1 MHEILRHLPEDAR
14 VLDVG
19 SRGGSFNAAQYPV
32 QTIQMDLD
40 ALHQPAAGDFVQ
52 ADAARL
58 PFPSHVFDAVIA
70 NHSLEHF
77 ERLDDAFKELGRV
90 VRPEGSLY
98 IAVPDASTFADRL
111 YRWLASGGGHVNAF
125 CSQEDL
131 IAQTEHYTGLQFRAG
146 RVLMTSLSMLNRR
159 NRTAPAPRKLA
170 PLGGGREGILRLW
183 SIISRASDRWM
194 HTRLSVYGWA
204 LYFGTLTEEVDRR
217 RWWNVCVRCGAGC
230 SSNWLLSSNQVRR
243 KLLLKSYTCQGCGA
257 WNFFTDDYDFVNL
270 P

>member
-1 MHEILRHLPEDAR
+1 MREILRHLPESAR

-19 SRGGSFNAAQYPV
+19 SRSGSFNAAQYPLR
-32 QTIQMDLD
+32 TIRLDLD
-40 ALHQPAAGDFVQ
+40 ALHQAAAGDFVQ

-58 PFPSHVFDAVIA
+58 PFPLHVFDAVIA

-90 VRPEGSLY
+90 VKPEGSLY

-131 IAQTEHYTGLQFRAG
+131 IAQAERYTGLRLRAG

-159 NRTAPAPRKLA
+159 NRTAPAPRKL
-170 PLGGGREGILRLW
+170 
-183 SIISRASDRWM
+183 
-194 HTRLSVYGWA
+194 
-204 LYFGTLTEEVDRR
+204 DRR
-217 RWWNVCVRCGAGC
+217 ATG
-230 SSNWLLSSNQVRR
+230 RR
-243 KLLLKSYTCQGCGA
+243 I
-257 WNFFTDDYDFVNL
+257 

>member
-1 MHEILRHLPEDAR
+1 MREILRHLPESAR

-19 SRGGSFNAAQYPV
+19 SRSGSFNAAQYPLR
-32 QTIQMDLD
+32 TIRLDLD
-40 ALHQPAAGDFVQ
+40 ALHQAAAGDFVQ

-58 PFPSHVFDAVIA
+58 PFPLHVFDAVIA

-90 VRPEGSLY
+90 VKPEGSLY

-131 IAQTEHYTGLQFRAG
+131 IAQAERYTGLRLRAG

-170 PLGGGREGILRLW
+170 LLGGGREGVLRLW

-204 LYFGTLTEEVDRR
+204 LYFGTLTEEVDRIP
-217 RWWNVCVRCGAGC
+217 WSNVCVRCGAGC
-230 SSNWLLSSNQVRR
+230 SSNWLLSSNLVRR
-243 KLLLKSYTCQGCGA
+243 RWLLKSYTCQECAA
-257 WNFFTDDYDFVNL
+257 WNFFTRDDAFVNSR
-270 P
+270 